1 MVWMTLTGEKA
12 LQVHT
17 KCVRKMFLRPTP
29 ASEVKVIDDLVEI
42 RKLLHGWYERILR
55 PEYVLMSP
63 VEDGD
68 VQMWDN
74 WSVFHSAVDYPD
86 HYGPRSKPSSFKA

>member
-1 MVWMTLTGEKA
+1 
-12 LQVHT
+12 
-17 KCVRKMFLRPTP
+17 MFLRPTP